1 MKINVDENLLIFNK
15 DKDKKVYEIEA
26 EIQRYLK
33 FQIVAENE
41 NEAFEKYLNHADVE
55 VVNNTIS
62 TEIVLSN
69 QDEYDQ
75 YHNTKCIGIIK
86 IDEDNDPYV
95 SDEIKKDKP
104 LILTKDMEVK

>member
-41 NEAFEKYLNHADVE
+41 DEAFQKYLNHADVE
-55 VVNNTIS
+55 VVDNTIS

>member
-41 NEAFEKYLNHADVE
+41 DEAFEKYLNHADVE
-55 VVNNTIS
+55 VVDNTIS

-95 SDEIKKDKP
+95 SDKIKKDKP

>member
-1 MKINVDENLLIFNK
+1 MKINVDKNLLIFNK
-15 DKDKKVYEIEA
+15 DKDKKVYEIET

-33 FQIVAENE
+33 FQVVAENE
-41 NEAFEKYLNHADVE
+41 NEAFDKYLDYADVK
-55 VVNNTIS
+55 VVNDTIS

-86 IDEDNDPYV
+86 IDEDNKSYV

-104 LILTKDMEVK
+104 LILTKDMEIK

>member
-55 VVNNTIS
+55 VVDNTIS

-95 SDEIKKDKP
+95 SDKIKKDKP

>member
-15 DKDKKVYEIEA
+15 DKDKKVYEIKA

>member
-1 MKINVDENLLIFNK
+1 MKINVDKNLFFFKK
-15 DKDKKVYEIEA
+15 DKGKKVYEIEA

-33 FQIVAENE
+33 FQVVAENE
-41 NEAFEKYLNHADVE
+41 NDAFEKYLNHADVE

-62 TEIVLSN
+62 TEIVLSD

-75 YHNTKCIGIIK
+75 YHDTKRIGIIK

-104 LILTKDMEVK
+104 LILTKDMEIK

>member
-1 MKINVDENLLIFNK
+1 MKMNVDKNLFFFKK
-15 DKDKKVYEIEA
+15 DKGKKVYEIEA

-33 FQIVAENE
+33 FQVVAENE
-41 NEAFEKYLNHADVE
+41 NDAFEKYLNHADVE

-62 TEIVLSN
+62 TEIVLSD

-75 YHNTKCIGIIK
+75 YHDTKCIGIIK

-104 LILTKDMEVK
+104 LILTKDMEIK